1 MKRATVD
8 ICSIQLIDAEIN
20 QKSKVKEDSAIIYT
34 PSCHCEPG
42 LVLIKFHH
50 IEEQHIAAT
59 SMNRVLKQIV
69 SGYITYGFRSLEI

>member
-8 ICSIQLIDAEIN
+8 ICSIQLIDAKIN

-50 IEEQHIAAT
+50 IEHIAAT
-59 SMNRVLKQIV
+59 SMNRELKQIF
-69 SGYITYGFRSLEI
+69 SGYRHIFISHKAII